1 MDIHNGVSGHVEV
14 VMLLQLS
21 NRKPDAKVRID
32 IDLNDYYAIKR
43 KTKTE
48 IQ

>member
-1 MDIHNGVSGHVEV
+1 MLFAENDVEV
-14 VMLLQLS
+14 VTLLQLS

-43 KTKTE
+43 KNKDRNKMG
-48 IQ
+48 